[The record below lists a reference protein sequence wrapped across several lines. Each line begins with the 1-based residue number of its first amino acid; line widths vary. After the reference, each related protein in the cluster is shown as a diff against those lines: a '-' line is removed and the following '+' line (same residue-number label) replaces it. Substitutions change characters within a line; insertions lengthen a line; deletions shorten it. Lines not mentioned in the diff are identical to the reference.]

1 MNGVLTE
8 DFETQMQPEPLF
20 TWVHTFS
27 DKTSIKCQN
36 IFAPLPVTSK
46 HLAPVLN
53 FIQEQ
58 TGDSLDLTEENVIDV
73 AMLADFLDVADV
85 VEECCE

>member
-1 MNGVLTE
+1 MFRL
-8 DFETQMQPEPLF
+8 
-20 TWVHTFS
+20 
-27 DKTSIKCQN
+27 
-36 IFAPLPVTSK
+36 PLPVTSK